1 MKAKDLKNSI
11 LQLAIQG
18 KLVPQDPKDEPA
30 SKLLEKIR
38 AAKQKLVKEGKIKKD
53 KQESFIYKGDDNN
66 YYEKIGKEVRNIT
79 DEIPFEIPDSWA
91 WIRLGDVMEIA
102 RGGSPRPIQNFLTD
116 DPNGINWIK
125 IGDTSKT
132 GKYINSTKEKIIPEG
147 MKKSRFVHKGDF
159 LLTNS
164 MSFGRPYI
172 LNIEGCIHDG
182 WLVIS
187 NIYQLYSMD
196 YLYYLLSSP
205 FAHSQFSGK
214 VSGAV
219 VKNLNSNKVADSL
232 FPLPPLSEQKRIV
245 RRIEFLEPYVE
256 EYDKAASELTALND
270 SFPEQIKKSILQYAI
285 QGKLVPQDPS
295 DEPAS
300 VLLEKIK
307 TEKQKL
313 IKAGKIK
320 KDKQESYIYKRDNR
334 HYEKMGDKEVD
345 ITDEIPFEIPNSWV
359 WVRLGNVVN
368 YGETPT
374 VSYPQCQDKNM
385 WILDLEDIEKDTSK
399 LLSRYRIKDKKFN
412 STKKTFC
419 KGNVLY
425 CKLRPYLN
433 KVMVADEDGICTS
446 EIIPLQI
453 YYGIVP
459 EYLKECLKSPYF
471 YQYVNSL
478 TYGIKMPR
486 LGTTNGK
493 RSLIPLPPIQE
504 QQRIVEKIEQ
514 LFKTLS

>member
-1 MKAKDLKNSI
+1 MKAKDLKKSI

-30 SKLLEKIR
+30 SKLLDKIR
-38 AAKQKLVKEGKIKKD
+38 VAKQTLVKEGKIKKD

-66 YYEKIGKEVRNIT
+66 YYEKIGKDIRNIT
-79 DEIPFEIPDSWA
+79 DEIPFEIPDSWE
-91 WIRLGDVMEIA
+91 WVRLSDLITNIPSKSFQINAKEILDKGLYPVVSQSMNLIDGFSNEINKVLSLKNPILLFGDHTRVLKLIDFDFIVGA
-102 RGGSPRPIQNFLTD
+102 DG
-116 DPNGINWIK
+116 
-125 IGDTSKT
+125 
-132 GKYINSTKEKIIPEG
+132 TK
-147 MKKSRFVHKGDF
+147 
-159 LLTNS
+159 LLL
-164 MSFGRPYI
+164 P
-172 LNIEGCIHDG
+172 LLDNITA
-182 WLVIS
+182 
-187 NIYQLYSMD
+187 
-196 YLYYLLSSP
+196 YLYYAIRYFIINMRTRGYSR
-205 FAHSQFSGK
+205 HYQFI
-214 VSGAV
+214 
-219 VKNLNSNKVADSL
+219 KNHIL
-232 FPLPPLSEQKRIV
+232 PLPPLEEQKRIV

-256 EYDKAASELTALND
+256 EYDKAETELSVLNET
-270 SFPEQIKKSILQYAI
+270 FPDQIKKSILQYAI
-285 QGKLVPQDPS
+285 QGKLVPQDPN

-300 VLLEKIK
+300 VLLKKIK
-307 TEKQKL
+307 AEKQKL

-320 KDKQESYIYKRDNR
+320 KDKVESYIYKRDNR
-334 HYEKMGDKEVD
+334 HYEKIGNKEVD

-359 WVRLGNVVN
+359 WVRLGHIVN

-374 VSYPQCQDKNM
+374 VSYPQCQDRNM

-486 LGTTNGK
+486 LGTTDGK
-493 RSLIPLPPIQE
+493 RSLIPLPPIPE
-504 QQRIVEKIEQ
+504 QQRIVKKIEQ
-514 LFKTLS
+514 LFKMLP

>member
-1 MKAKDLKNSI
+1 MDKGIYPVVSQSMNLIDGFSNEINKVLRLENPILLFGDHTRVLKLI
-11 LQLAIQG
+11 DFDFIVGADG
-18 KLVPQDPKDEPA
+18 T
-30 SKLLEKIR
+30 KLL
-38 AAKQKLVKEGKIKKD
+38 LPLLD
-53 KQESFIYKGDDNN
+53 
-66 YYEKIGKEVRNIT
+66 NIT
-79 DEIPFEIPDSWA
+79 A
-91 WIRLGDVMEIA
+91 
-102 RGGSPRPIQNFLTD
+102 
-116 DPNGINWIK
+116 
-125 IGDTSKT
+125 
-132 GKYINSTKEKIIPEG
+132 
-147 MKKSRFVHKGDF
+147 
-159 LLTNS
+159 
-164 MSFGRPYI
+164 
-172 LNIEGCIHDG
+172 
-182 WLVIS
+182 
-187 NIYQLYSMD
+187 
-196 YLYYLLSSP
+196 YLYYAIRYFIINMRTRGYSR
-205 FAHSQFSGK
+205 HYQFI
-214 VSGAV
+214 
-219 VKNLNSNKVADSL
+219 KNHIL
-232 FPLPPLSEQKRIV
+232 PLPPLEEQKRIV

-256 EYDKAASELTALND
+256 EYDKAETELSVLNET
-270 SFPEQIKKSILQYAI
+270 FPEQIKKSILQYAI
-285 QGKLVPQDPS
+285 QGKLVPQDPN

-307 TEKQKL
+307 AEKQKL

-345 ITDEIPFEIPNSWV
+345 ITDKIPFEIPNSWV

-514 LFKTLS
+514 LFKILP

>member
-1 MKAKDLKNSI
+1 
-11 LQLAIQG
+11 
-18 KLVPQDPKDEPA
+18 
-30 SKLLEKIR
+30 
-38 AAKQKLVKEGKIKKD
+38 
-53 KQESFIYKGDDNN
+53 
-66 YYEKIGKEVRNIT
+66 
-79 DEIPFEIPDSWA
+79 
-91 WIRLGDVMEIA
+91 MEIA

-172 LNIEGCIHDG
+172 LNIDGCIHDG

-256 EYDKAASELTALND
+256 EYDKAETELSILNET
-270 SFPEQIKKSILQYAI
+270 FPDQIKKSILQYAI
-285 QGKLVPQDPS
+285 QGKLVPQDPK

-307 TEKQKL
+307 AEKQKL

-320 KDKQESYIYKRDNR
+320 NDKVESYIYKRDNR

-514 LFKTLS
+514 LFKILP